1 MSGLTE
7 FLLQNPVIGITSD
20 VVISKRLQSYP
31 ITIRPMNGEEFA
43 EYQKLSVKVSGTK
56 AQIKTF
62 DNKRWNEMVVINHVV
77 SPNLRDASLLKDAG
91 CSSPEQFLYKFFAS
105 GEIAALVEYISALS
119 GFDQSVM
126 ELADEV
132 KNS

>member
-1 MSGLTE
+1 MSGLTD
-7 FLLQNPVIGITSD
+7 FLLQNPVVGITSE
-20 VVISKRLQSYP
+20 VVISKRLQAYP

-43 EYQKLSVKVSGTK
+43 EYQKLSVKVSGAK
-56 AQIKTF
+56 SQIRTF
-62 DNKRWNEMVVINHVV
+62 DNKKFNELVTLNHTV
-77 SPNLRDASLLKDAG
+77 SPNLRDASLLKEAS
-91 CSSPEQFLYKFFAS
+91 CSSPEQFLYKFFTS
-105 GEIAALVEYISALS
+105 GEIAALVEFISALS